1 MVFLVLL
8 LIFVACGTENDD
20 IGGSLPM
27 VVTDWTGN
35 IGNEVLLQYTAEMP
49 ETYEVLAVIG
59 DDQPIPRKVAAQMLD
74 GILLPHSI
82 DPNDDEMLT
91 LEQAQIL
98 MQQLNPGG
106 RQIQLTDENRQN
118 YISYALWVELFLELS
133 VQNLQKINIVPFS
146 QSDGVLYTNLGEFGI
161 KSINLGAFF
170 DQEIRVLHKNREILA
185 VLGITNFYPTL
196 KNALITHSDAF
207 GLTLFIGGMTRNYTF
222 ATHVSLPENTHIA
235 NVQIHGREI
244 IAITTA
250 EAAIQG
256 TIERVRSHQLEL
268 MEWGALPLCPNF
280 AVYGLPATQKSPR
293 DLLVGEN
300 IADFYLINGR
310 VGAAVIIRDVTPT
323 KIRVAINTTGF
334 AGLVHDS
341 VTISSTGEFTVRGG
355 DRTEIFAPGTQFT
368 VNAAENADLWG
379 NLRLYISPTDGHRL
393 RIVGLGRNWPGGQ
406 SPSYRGT
413 MEISRYNGNSNS
425 GGFIIV
431 NELCIEEYL
440 FAVIPSEMPT
450 AHGLEAAK
458 VQAITARSFAMHQF
472 YQNAFM
478 HLGAHVDDSVISQV
492 YNNIPETEISV
503 EAVNAT
509 RGQVLSVDGELVIA
523 NYFSTSGGTT
533 ANFGEVWAR
542 GSEFPSD
549 TPIHLRSIFQFDMNE
564 HNPGDLSQE
573 KYATQFFRSLDIP
586 SHDRQFAWFRWHVQ
600 LTASDLTASI
610 NAHLQTRQ
618 AANPA
623 MIQVLDENGVP
634 TNARIA
640 TIGRLL
646 DMEITRRG
654 QGGNIMEMIFT
665 GTEATVRVRTE
676 FNIRTLLNP
685 GSQYVQRH
693 DSSRVNNLTLLPSAF
708 FTIQK
713 ETDTNGHLTAVNF
726 FGGGNGHGV
735 GMSQN
740 GVRSLVEIGLTYRDI
755 LRHYYPGAE
764 VVNLQAV
771 YISQND

>member
-1 MVFLVLL
+1 MVFLILL
-8 LIFVACGTENDD
+8 LIFAACGRENDD

-27 VVTDWTGN
+27 VITDWTGN
-35 IGNEVLLQYTAEMP
+35 LGNDALLQYITEMP

-59 DDQPIPRKVAAQMLD
+59 DDQPIPRRVAAQMLD

-82 DPNDDEMLT
+82 NPDDDEMLT
-91 LEQAQIL
+91 LEQAQTLI
-98 MQQLNPGG
+98 QQLNPVG
-106 RQIQLTDENRQN
+106 RQIQLTEDNEQN
-118 YISYALWVELFLELS
+118 YISYALWVELFLEFPM
-133 VQNLQKINIVPFS
+133 QNLQKINIVPFA
-146 QSDGVLYTNLGEFGI
+146 QQDGVLYTNLGEFGI

-170 DQEIRVLHKNREILA
+170 DQEIHVLHKNREILA
-185 VLGITNFYPTL
+185 VIGITNFYPTL
-196 KNALITHSDAF
+196 KNALITHADAF
-207 GLTLFIGGMTRNYTF
+207 GITLFVGGTTRNYTF
-222 ATHVSLPENTHIA
+222 QDGVSLPGNTQIA
-235 NVQIHGREI
+235 NIQIHGRKI
-244 IAITTA
+244 IAITSA

-256 TIERVRSHQLEL
+256 TIERVRHHQIEL

-280 AVYGLPATQKSPR
+280 AVYGLPTIQKSPH

-300 IADFYLINGR
+300 IADFFLINGR
-310 VGAAVIIRDVTPT
+310 VGAAVITREITPT

-334 AGLVHDS
+334 TSLVHES
-341 VTISSTGEFTVRGG
+341 VTISSTGEFTVRGNE
-355 DRTEIFAPGTQFT
+355 RTEIFVPGAQFT
-368 VNAAENADLWG
+368 VSSTENTDLWG
-379 NLRLYISPTDGHRL
+379 NLRLYISPTDDHRL
-393 RIVGLGRNWPGGQ
+393 EIVGLGRNWPGGQ

-413 MEISRYNGNSNS
+413 IEVSRYNG

-458 VQAITARSFAMHQF
+458 VQAITARSFAMFQF

-478 HLGAHVDDSVISQV
+478 HVGAHVDDSVISQV
-492 YNNIPETEISV
+492 HNNIPETEISI

-509 RGQVLSVDGELVIA
+509 RGQVLSVGGELVIA

-542 GSEFPSD
+542 GSEFPTA
-549 TPIHLRSIFQFDMNE
+549 TPIHLRSMLQFDMNE

-573 KYATQFFRSLDIP
+573 KYATQFFRDLSIP
-586 SHDRQFAWFRWHVQ
+586 AFDRQFAWFRWHVQ
-600 LTASDLTASI
+600 LTAAELTASI
-610 NAHLQTRQ
+610 NANLQVRQ

-623 MIQVLDENGVP
+623 MVQVLDANGIP
-634 TNARIA
+634 TNARIT
-640 TIGRLL
+640 TIGRLI
-646 DMEITRRG
+646 DMEVVSRG

-693 DSSRVNNLTLLPSAF
+693 DGSRINNLTLLPSAF
-708 FTIQK
+708 FAMQK
-713 ETDTNGHLTAVNF
+713 ETDTNGHLVAVSF

-735 GMSQN
+735 GKSQN
-740 GVRSLVEIGLTYRDI
+740 GVRSLVELGLNYIDI

-764 VVNLQAV
+764 VASLQQV
-771 YISQND
+771 LLPR